1 MAGEPN
7 SGAGEQEKLVLDE
20 TKRITSGGQAE
31 VIPGVFTTKDGREI
45 KVAVKRP
52 KELEN
57 RERFIQE
64 GRVVWRLQQVEELKD
79 RIVPLVLEPGEN
91 ATQLV
96 FEWMEG
102 GNLWSREED
111 LPLSPQ
117 DVARVGHYLCDTIWL
132 FSNAI
137 KDSDGN
143 FVTFVHRDISPGNIL
158 FTKTKSF
165 DLPRISDFGLVKDK
179 EHPRTVSGERAGTPG
194 YRAPELARNAGMAT
208 ATADI
213 YSLSAVMF
221 YLFTG
226 IREPRSSLAIRNY
239 LSGMNDLDEPGKYL
253 KKLILKGTDPEP
265 NRRGDL
271 RAMSAGLSKL
281 ATGKIDS
288 TLHSP
293 SGANLVLALIDDLI
307 ALPCFD
313 NNRNSDSNLPSSTNL
328 SPGEYHQFEM
338 YNHLCWIREKA
349 TSSNADLDSVLMTP
363 REDDGRDLLF
373 IAIEAGL
380 VEVVSRLLQEED
392 YFDVSAVDKSRWTPL
407 HLACSV
413 GNDEIVK
420 ILLKSGADPKART
433 EQNANCFYEA
443 AFSPLDNGPE
453 LIDMMKEYLRPASD
467 FEAEILNKSNDGF
480 TPTLV
485 ACWRGNNQTLKYLID
500 SKIKVVEDFQT
511 QDGKD
516 GIDLAV
522 KSGSVECVRILIQTM
537 LDSNARNAYLSDSRQ
552 STLKPDGILEEFFA
566 SAREGRAWLFENDQ
580 AADFKELKFRVNEPS
595 KRYKRTLLH
604 EAASQGHYKIV
615 EILLSHPNIDVL
627 ARNNHG
633 RKASDI
639 APKSRKDIV
648 GLLLE
653 KEIKQRNEA
662 RKKSQ
667 GASGSIKKA

>member
-1 MAGEPN
+1 MAGEPP
-7 SGAGEQEKLVLDE
+7 SGSGDQEKLVLDE

-31 VIPGVFTTKDGREI
+31 VIPGVFTTNDGTEI
-45 KVAVKRP
+45 RVAVKRP
-52 KELEN
+52 KDLEN

-64 GRVVWRLQQVEELKD
+64 GRVVWRLQQVAELRD
-79 RIVPLVLEPGEN
+79 RIVPLVLEPEEN

-102 GNLWSREED
+102 GNLWSRHGD

-117 DVARVGHYLCDTIWL
+117 DVARIGHYLCDTIWY
-132 FSNAI
+132 FSNSV
-137 KDSDGN
+137 KDSDGK

-158 FTKTKSF
+158 FTEAKSF
-165 DLPRISDFGLVKDK
+165 DRPRISDFGLVKDK

-208 ATADI
+208 TTADI

-226 IREPRSSLAIRNY
+226 IKEPRSSLAIRKHLKG
-239 LSGMNDLDEPGKYL
+239 LSDLDEQGKYL
-253 KKLILKGTDPEP
+253 TKLILKGTEPEP

-271 RAMSAGLSKL
+271 KWMSASLSKL
-281 ATGKIDS
+281 ATGKIES

-293 SGANLVLALIDDLI
+293 SGGNLVLALIDDLI
-307 ALPCFD
+307 ALPCFN

-328 SPGEYHQFEM
+328 SPREFHQLEM
-338 YNHLCWIREKA
+338 FNHLCWIRDKA
-349 TSSNADLDSVLMTP
+349 TATNADLDSVLMTP

-373 IAIEAGL
+373 MAIEAGL
-380 VEVVSRLLQEED
+380 VEVVSRLLQEEG

-413 GNDEIVK
+413 GNAKIVK
-420 ILLKSGADPKART
+420 ILLESGADPKAKT

-443 AFSPLDNGPE
+443 AFSALDNGSE
-453 LIDMMKEYLRPASD
+453 LIDMMKNDTPTLD
-467 FEAEILNKSNDGF
+467 LEAELLNKSNDGF
-480 TPTLV
+480 TPALV
-485 ACWRGNNQTLKYLID
+485 ACWRGNSQTLKYLID
-500 SKIKVVEDFQT
+500 TEIRVIENFQT

-522 KSGSVECVRILIQTM
+522 RSGSVECVRILIQKM
-537 LDSNARNAYLSDSRQ
+537 LDSNAKNAYLADNRQ
-552 STLKPDGILEEFFA
+552 ATQIPDGILEEFFA

-580 AADFKELKFRVNEPS
+580 AADFKELKYRVNEPS
-595 KRYKRTLLH
+595 MRYKRTLLH

-615 EILLSHPNIDVL
+615 EILLKHPSIDVL

-667 GASGSIKKA
+667 GSSGSTKKI